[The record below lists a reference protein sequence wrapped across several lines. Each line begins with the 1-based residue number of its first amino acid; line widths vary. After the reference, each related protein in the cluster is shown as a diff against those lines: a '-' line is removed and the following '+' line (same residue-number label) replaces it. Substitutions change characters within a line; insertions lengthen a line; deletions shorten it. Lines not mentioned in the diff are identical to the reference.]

1 MERDTEKNKAKTPTL
16 RVTNL
21 TAGRLGAKSGAPE
34 KSNAS
39 SEFNGRAT
47 GLRVTNFTAGRVGA
61 KSGAPEKSEGQFGIQ
76 WVAHPPTKETTHL

>member
-1 MERDTEKNKAKTPTL
+1 MEGDTEKNKAKTPTL

-21 TAGRLGAKSGAPE
+21 
-34 KSNAS
+34 
-39 SEFNGRAT
+39 
-47 GLRVTNFTAGRVGA
+47 TAGRVGA

>member
-1 MERDTEKNKAKTPTL
+1 MERDAEKNKAKTPTL

-34 KSNAS
+34 KRKAS

-47 GLRVTNFTAGRVGA
+47 GLRVTNLTAGRVAREWGTR
-61 KSGAPEKSEGQFGIQ
+61 KI
-76 WVAHPPTKETTHL
+76 